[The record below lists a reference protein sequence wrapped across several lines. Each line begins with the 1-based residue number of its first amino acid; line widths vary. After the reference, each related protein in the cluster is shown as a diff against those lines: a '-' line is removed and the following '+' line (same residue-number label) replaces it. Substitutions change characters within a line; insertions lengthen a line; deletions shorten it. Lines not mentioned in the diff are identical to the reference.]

1 MENNTFNSENLQN
14 RFPGTRFLD
23 NGIWSLALST
33 YGGQL
38 LKARHSSSVQDVI
51 FLGKKASAANGHSI
65 RGGVPVC
72 WPWFGASP
80 VPGRPIQGFARTAHW
95 EVKEIGKDFIRMD
108 LPSAAVPPELVDFP
122 FELFTEIRLTDE
134 LELRLGMKN
143 CGTSAAEISCAL
155 HTYFAVSDIANV
167 RISGL
172 DGAAFEDRRASAA
185 QVTGHVQDGE
195 VAVDAEV
202 DRLYTS
208 TTADV
213 IYSDLGTG
221 RSILV
226 EKLGSYSTVVWN
238 PWIEKAKAMPDFGD
252 QEFRKMICIEA
263 ANAGSDSRILI
274 PGVSHTLAQKITVL

>member
-155 HTYFAVSDIANV
+155 HTYFAVSDCEKIRV
-167 RISGL
+167 MGVEDSPFTVKGGPEQPPEKEELRI
-172 DGAAFEDRRASAA
+172 
-185 QVTGHVQDGE
+185 QGE
-195 VAVDAEV
+195 IC
-202 DRLYTS
+202 RLYCPQSSAVTISDPGWKRKIVVSKENSNS
-208 TTADV
+208 T
-213 IYSDLGTG
+213 L
-221 RSILV
+221 
-226 EKLGSYSTVVWN
+226 VWN
-238 PWIEKAKAMPDFGD
+238 PGAARCAQISDLEDEEFHDFLCV
-252 QEFRKMICIEA
+252 ECNR
-263 ANAGSDSRILI
+263 AGKDLLTLP
-274 PGVSHTLAQKITVL
+274 PGAVYEIIQKIKVVPL

>member
-1 MENNTFNSENLQN
+1 MFETK
-14 RFPGTRFLD
+14 TV
-23 NGIWSLALST
+23 NGIEIIEISNAWGKAEIST
-33 YGGQL
+33 
-38 LKARHSSSVQDVI
+38 
-51 FLGKKASAANGHSI
+51 LGAHVMSWTPVNEKPVLWMSKKSYFEPGKPI
-65 RGGVPVC
+65 RGGIPVC
-72 WPWFGASP
+72 WPWFGGVKKPSH
-80 VPGRPIQGFARTAHW
+80 GFARIEKWDH
-95 EVKEIGKDFIRMD
+95 
-108 LPSAAVPPELVDFP
+108 AVYELENGATMAVLTLDQAELADFP
-122 FELFTEIRLTDE
+122 FHAQLAVTMGKSLEVVLTVVNKGE
-134 LELRLGMKN
+134 SPVTVSG
-143 CGTSAAEISCAL
+143 AL